1 MGWGWWGHPWQAFE
15 SSEAPVSE
23 QLTLPSN
30 KNGKTKGPKKG
41 KERKEKGMH
50 VFGELELHM
59 VWLEIVKLKKEL
71 GVCSSCSF
79 VFGRFVWLVWWTD

>member
-1 MGWGWWGHPWQAFE
+1 VGRGWWGHPWQAFE

-23 QLTLPSN
+23 QLTLPRN
-30 KNGKTKGPKKG
+30 KNGKTKGRKKG
-41 KERKEKGMH
+41 KEKGMH

-59 VWLEIVKLKKEL
+59 MWLETVKLKKEL
-71 GVCSSCSF
+71 GACSSCSF